1 MRKRLMLLVV
11 LACVVLGMALRFA
24 LTREV
29 GDDLDPPVEEIRGT
43 RSVDLFF
50 PSSSGGLS
58 RETREIVGG
67 DFLEEDVRATLVEL
81 VRGGRS
87 GQRALP
93 STTRIHNVF
102 SDGEGEVTLDFS
114 EHLRVDHPGGSAAE
128 FATLRCVA
136 STLGASFPGI
146 DRIRMLVDGET
157 VATLA
162 GHADLSRPL
171 RVKDYR

>member
-1 MRKRLMLLVV
+1 MKKRLILLIV
-11 LACVVLGMALRFA
+11 LACVALGALMRYA
-24 LTREV
+24 LTRE
-29 GDDLDPPVEEIRGT
+29 GSGELDPPVEEVHGT

-67 DFLEEDVRATLVEL
+67 DFLEEDVRHTLEEL
-81 VRGGRS
+81 RLGGRS

-93 STTRIHNVF
+93 STTRIRNVF
-102 SDGEGEVTLDFS
+102 FDGEGEVTIDFS
-114 EHLRVDHPGGSAAE
+114 DHLRVDHPGGSAAE
-128 FATLRCVA
+128 FATLRCLA

-146 DRIRMLVDGET
+146 DRIRILVDGET
-157 VATLA
+157 VSTLA

-171 RVKDYR
+171 NVNDYR